1 MHHNCFKKII
11 YPNEAYIQRYVN
23 LKNHILFIT
32 LDIYMDTHTHTHIYL
47 LPKVGYVLKMKKIHI
62 LTSKYITTFYPKKG
76 HIIGSSTQTLPVYLE
91 NLIFVILECEDFF

>member
-32 LDIYMDTHTHTHIYL
+32 LDIYMDTHTHTHTYIPFAKSWICIKNEKNPYFDI
-47 LPKVGYVLKMKKIHI
+47 KIHNHF
-62 LTSKYITTFYPKKG
+62 LPQKG
-76 HIIGSSTQTLPVYLE
+76 AYNRE
-91 NLIFVILECEDFF
+91 